1 MIHIRPADDQDEL
14 AVQELLGQLGYVFT
28 AEEVRAR
35 LVLLATSG
43 TDPVLLATEDSRAVG
58 LIAMH
63 CATMLHYRDPVA
75 RITALVVRD
84 DVRGKGVGRILVDAG
99 ANLAEQAGCG
109 LMELTTAVHR
119 TESQA
124 FYEALGFTTSSLRFH
139 RVLKGEVVS

>member
-1 MIHIRPADDQDEL
+1 MIRVRPADEQDKL
-14 AVQELLGQLGYVFT
+14 AVQELLGQLGYVF
-28 AEEVRAR
+28 AVEEVRAR

-63 CATMLHYRDPVA
+63 CATMLHHREPVA

-99 ANLAEQAGCG
+99 ANLARQAGCG
-109 LMELTTAVHR
+109 LMELTTAIHR
-119 TESQA
+119 TEAQA
-124 FYEALGFTTSSLRFH
+124 FYKALGLTASSLRFY
-139 RVLKGEVVS
+139 RVFNEEVAS